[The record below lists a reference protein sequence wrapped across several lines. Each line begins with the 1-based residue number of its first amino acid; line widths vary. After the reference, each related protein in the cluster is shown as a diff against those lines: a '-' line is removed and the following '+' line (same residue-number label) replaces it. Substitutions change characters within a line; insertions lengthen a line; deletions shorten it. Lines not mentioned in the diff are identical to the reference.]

1 MATVVFKISSAVKNM
16 IRSPQPH
23 LIINI
28 LENDFIKK
36 WSVIMHIVK
45 NSVENTLE
53 KHWSTDMSIK
63 LLVIQI
69 NQGIQI
75 NSSLNTNP
83 VSKTNKGKNN
93 SSARVKYQKC
103 YYLPVT

>member
-1 MATVVFKISSAVKNM
+1 M

-53 KHWSTDMSIK
+53 KHWSTNMSIK

-75 NSSLNTNP
+75 NSSYTNP
-83 VSKTNKGKNN
+83 VSKQTKEKTT
-93 SSARVKYQKC
+93 AVQE
-103 YYLPVT
+103 

>member
-1 MATVVFKISSAVKNM
+1 M

-28 LENDFIKK
+28 LENDLIKK

-75 NSSLNTNP
+75 NSSYTNP
-83 VSKTNKGKNN
+83 VSKTNKRKNN